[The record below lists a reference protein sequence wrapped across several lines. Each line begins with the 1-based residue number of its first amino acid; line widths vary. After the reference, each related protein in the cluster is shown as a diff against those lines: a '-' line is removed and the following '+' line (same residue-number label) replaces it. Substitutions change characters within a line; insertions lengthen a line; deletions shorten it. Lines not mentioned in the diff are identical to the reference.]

1 MHRLNLTID
10 ESLYEQVRLHSF
22 VSKKSISQITR
33 DGLSLYL
40 AEKTNDSVKA
50 QLVLEAKDEKEIL
63 EILAEDEYM
72 TENEFVKKFNIK
84 K

>member
-33 DGLSLYL
+33 EGLSLYL
-40 AEKTNDSVKA
+40 AKKTNDSVKA
-50 QLVLEAKDEKEIL
+50 QLVLEAKDEQEIL
-63 EILAEDEYM
+63 EILTEDEYI
-72 TENEFVKKFNIK
+72 TENEFVKKFNL
-84 K
+84 